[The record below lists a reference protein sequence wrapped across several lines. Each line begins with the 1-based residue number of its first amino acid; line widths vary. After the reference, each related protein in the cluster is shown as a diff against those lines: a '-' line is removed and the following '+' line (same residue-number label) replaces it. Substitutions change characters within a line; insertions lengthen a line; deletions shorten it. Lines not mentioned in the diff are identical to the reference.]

1 MTISCIILDDEELA
15 VHHLSRYIA
24 KVPFLRLDAYFTDP
38 SAAVNYLETNQ
49 SDLIFLDIEMPNF
62 SLDGLDFVKIVGESQ
77 NYVFTTAYPEYAIKG
92 YEHNVIDFLHKPF
105 SFERFSKAVQ
115 KARQVL
121 RLHSLKEGDGETDD
135 HIYVKSEGKLQRIY
149 FEDICWIQ
157 SERNYISIHTE
168 HDRIITLMSI
178 SDIDRQL
185 PAKLFARVHKSYI
198 VAYKKVEFIEKDQIR
213 VVRQQ
218 QKKLIALG
226 EFYKQTF
233 MQAIEQKTL
242 KKSKPEG

>member
-1 MTISCIILDDEELA
+1 MTTSCIIIDDEELA

-24 KVPFLRLDAYFTDP
+24 KLPFLRLDAYFTDP

-49 SDLIFLDIEMPNF
+49 TDLIFLDIEMPNF
-62 SLDGLDFVKIVGESQ
+62 SIDGLDFIKIMGESQ
-77 NYVFTTAYPEYAIKG
+77 NYVLTTAYPEYAIKG
-92 YEHNVIDFLHKPF
+92 YEYNVIDFLHKPF

-121 RLHSLKEGDGETDD
+121 RLHSSAEGNGETDEY
-135 HIYVKSEGKLQRIY
+135 IYVKHEGKLQRIY

-157 SERNYISIHTE
+157 SERNYISIYTE
-168 HDRIITLMSI
+168 QDRIIIPMSI

-185 PAKLFARVHKSYI
+185 PTKLFARVHKSYI
-198 VAYKKVEFIEKDQIR
+198 VAYKKVEFVQKDQIQ

-218 QKKLIALG
+218 KIKLVPLG
-226 EFYKQTF
+226 ESYKQTF
-233 MQAIEQKTL
+233 LQAIEQKTL
-242 KKSKPEG
+242 KKSKPEI